1 VCLFIPAIIRRLSL
15 PVSFSLHSEPI
26 PTLITYLEAIRE
38 ALAKALNDDP
48 RVYIYGQD
56 IGFFGGAFKA
66 TKGLS
71 QRFPGRVIDS
81 PISEDAMVGSAIG
94 ASIQGMRPIIEMQFA
109 DFSTVGFNQIVN
121 QAATM
126 FWRTGVPCPITI
138 RLPCGGTSGSGP
150 FHSQSLEGIYSQYP
164 GLVVLTPATVEDAFS
179 MLLAA
184 VECDDPVIFCE
195 HKYLY
200 YHLKAD
206 GLPNEALPIGKARIT
221 RAGRDATVVTYS
233 AMLHECLAAAE
244 ELAGEGWEIEV
255 IDLRSVKPLDTD
267 TVLASVARTGR
278 VLAVGEAWPWGG
290 VTAEILARIASEG
303 FNLLDAPPMRLNA
316 KDTPVPFHPNLWG
329 THRPTAKT
337 IADALRS
344 LLRL

>member
-1 VCLFIPAIIRRLSL
+1 M
-15 PVSFSLHSEPI
+15 
-26 PTLITYLEAIRE
+26 ITYLEAIRE
-38 ALAKALNDDP
+38 AQNKALQDDP

-56 IGFFGGAFKA
+56 IGAFGGAFKA
-66 TKGLS
+66 TKGLA
-71 QRFPGRVIDS
+71 QKYPGRVIDS

-94 ASIQGMRPIIEMQFA
+94 AALQGMRPIIEMQFA
-109 DFSTVGFNQIVN
+109 DFSTVGFNQITN
-121 QAATM
+121 HAATV

-138 RLPCGGTSGSGP
+138 RMPCGGTAGSGP
-150 FHSQSLEGIYSQYP
+150 FHSQSLEALYAHCP
-164 GLVVLTPATVEDAFS
+164 GLIVLTPATVEDAYS

-184 VECDDPVIFCE
+184 VDCDDPVIFCE

-206 GLPNEALPIGKARIT
+206 GLPEQALPIGRARIA
-221 RAGRDATVVTYS
+221 RPGRDATVITYS
-233 AMLHECLAAAE
+233 AMLHESLAAAVD
-244 ELAGEGWEIEV
+244 LAEEGWEIEV

-267 TVLASVARTGR
+267 TILASVSRTGR
-278 VLAVGEAWPWGG
+278 ILAVGEAWPWGG
-290 VTAEILARIASEG
+290 VTAEVLARIASEG

-316 KDTPVPFHPNLWG
+316 KDTPVPYHPNLWG

-337 IADALRS
+337 IADSLRS